1 MRFSSSPLFVAGV
14 MSSPA
19 WPLSGHVGQI
29 LLDVLCNIHLFWPG
43 IFAISYPWQ
52 IVPFILIGM
61 FPQKQQSLTIIFLSY
76 DKHLQEMI
84 LKLLK
89 LLYSLMPLWQGQG
102 PCPCFI
108 CHMALGICSASN
120 LWPTIGQRGN
130 VLSLNCKNVSRI
142 FPTLV
147 FFYFLFMCGR
157 TSTSVLQCSPI
168 LSLICVGSVLP
179 LVFYL

>member
-89 LLYSLMPLWQGQG
+89 LLYSLMPLSMFHLSHG
-102 PCPCFI
+102 PWHLI
-108 CHMALGICSASN
+108 L
-120 LWPTIGQRGN
+120 
-130 VLSLNCKNVSRI
+130 LSL
-142 FPTLV
+142 
-147 FFYFLFMCGR
+147 
-157 TSTSVLQCSPI
+157 
-168 LSLICVGSVLP
+168 
-179 LVFYL
+179 